1 MILNE
6 MTQNKTAIV
15 GAHWTSTTEPDLPGA
30 LLLSMDKYKPVFKNL
45 CQHGGKSLAQMTF
58 PYFL

>member
-15 GAHWTSTTEPDLPGA
+15 GAHWTSTTGFDLPGA
-30 LLLSMDKYKPVFKNL
+30 LLLSRDKYKPVFKNL
-45 CQHGGKSLAQMTF
+45 CQHGGRSLAQMTL
-58 PYFL
+58 PYFV

>member
-15 GAHWTSTTEPDLPGA
+15 GAHWTSTTEFDLPGA
-30 LLLSMDKYKPVFKNL
+30 LLLRMGKYKPAFKICVSMEL
-45 CQHGGKSLAQMTF
+45 EV
-58 PYFL
+58 